1 MLFLGVGLV
10 TLLGLL
16 YLSRCGNY
24 VAFNTSLNLL
34 SKNIKKSLSRQSGL
48 TYFSFIMLA
57 LFLSE
62 CEVEQI
68 ILIIIS
74 ENLNFRWV
82 AYFVL
87 KFSKIISLAIFVLLS
102 IYLFSIAVTPASY
115 TLCIVIFQ
123 IGCISFLK
131 RIPSWLPIFL
141 ITLSNDIHVNPGPH
155 FRNSFFNF
163 MNWNLNSLAIF
174 NVFNLLKP
182 ITPFLIM
189 ISFPF
194 VKLA

>member
-16 YLSRCGNY
+16 YLSLCGSVRY

-34 SKNIKKSLSRQSGL
+34 SKKIKEALSSQSGL

-68 ILIIIS
+68 ILIIS
-74 ENLNFRWV
+74 SANLNFRWV

-102 IYLFSIAVTPASY
+102 ICLFSIAVTPASY
-115 TLCIVIFQ
+115 TLCIV
-123 IGCISFLK
+123 
-131 RIPSWLPIFL
+131 
-141 ITLSNDIHVNPGPH
+141 
-155 FRNSFFNF
+155 NF
-163 MNWNLNSLAIF
+163 KLGVSL
-174 NVFNLLKP
+174 LLKVYP
-182 ITPFLIM
+182 HGCQLFSLHCHM
-189 ISFPF
+189 IST
-194 VKLA
+194 